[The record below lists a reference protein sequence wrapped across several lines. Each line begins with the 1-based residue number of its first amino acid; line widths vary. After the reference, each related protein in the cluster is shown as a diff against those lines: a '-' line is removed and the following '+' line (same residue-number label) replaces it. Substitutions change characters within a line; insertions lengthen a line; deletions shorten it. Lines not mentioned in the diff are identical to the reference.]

1 MQSIN
6 NWITRVNSNKRLV
19 HRGRWVNL
27 TFTFGID
34 DYDFLIKINNGVI
47 ISIKKRTVLTQSG
60 TFRIHGK
67 SEAWEKHWLKIPPKD
82 YHDIFA
88 MLAKKIIII
97 DGNLIPL
104 MQNLQYFK
112 DIIISNGASDF

>member
-6 NWITRVNSNKRLV
+6 NWITRVNSNNRLV

-27 TFTFGID
+27 TFIFGID
-34 DYDFLIKINNGVI
+34 DQDFLIKINNGVI
-47 ISIKKRTVLTQSG
+47 ISIKKRTVLTESG
-60 TFRIHGK
+60 EFRIHGK
-67 SEAWEKHWLKIPPKD
+67 SEVWEKHWLNMPPKD

-88 MLAKKIIII
+88 MLAKRIIII

-112 DIIISNGASDF
+112 DIIISNGTSDF